1 MSPPLQTNLFING
14 EYVPSS
20 AGETLSIYS
29 PVDDSL
35 VSDSVQVASEA
46 DVDRAVAAARA
57 AFPAWRDTAGHKR
70 AKCMIKFAEIL
81 ERESG
86 RLGELGRFFVIY
98 SFDLVSGFVLL
109 LQQGKLLYHLP
120 SAASGFLMAVCCAI
134 ESQ

>member
-20 AGETLSIYS
+20 TGDTLTIYS

-70 AKCMIKFAEIL
+70 AKCMLKFAEIL
-81 ERESG
+81 ERESE
-86 RLGELGRFFVIY
+86 RLAGLGRFFL
-98 SFDLVSGFVLL
+98 SLTL
-109 LQQGKLLYHLP
+109 
-120 SAASGFLMAVCCAI
+120 
-134 ESQ
+134 

>member
-14 EYVPSS
+14 SYSPSS
-20 AGETLSIYS
+20 TGDTLAIYS

-70 AKCMIKFAEIL
+70 AKCMLKFAEIL
-81 ERESG
+81 GRESE
-86 RLGELGRFFVIY
+86 RLAGLGKNFFPL
-98 SFDLVSGFVLL
+98 SLLPVL
-109 LQQGKLLYHLP
+109 
-120 SAASGFLMAVCCAI
+120 GFLPLCLLCSVFCLSSLREEEKNPCART
-134 ESQ
+134 